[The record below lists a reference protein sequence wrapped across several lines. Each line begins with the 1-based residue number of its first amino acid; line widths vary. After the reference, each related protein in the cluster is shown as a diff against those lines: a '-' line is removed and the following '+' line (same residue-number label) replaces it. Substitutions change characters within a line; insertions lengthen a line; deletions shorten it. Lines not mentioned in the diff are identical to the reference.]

1 MEGRNKLR
9 FSVLSQHYWL
19 KLGTEDGMPKMEHMM
34 EHLAI
39 DYKPN

>member
-1 MEGRNKLR
+1 
-9 FSVLSQHYWL
+9 
-19 KLGTEDGMPKMEHMM
+19 LGTEDGMPKMEHMM